1 MNYYYTDEKNAQIVI
16 ALLKK
21 HGIRKIV
28 ASPGTTNICLVSS
41 IQRDSFFE
49 VYSAPEE
56 RSGAYIA
63 CGLSAECGEPVV
75 ITCTGATAS
84 RNYFPALTE
93 AYYRKLPILAITCS
107 RRGTRIGHNIDQ
119 VTDRTQ
125 LPKDIAKMTVQVP
138 LVYDQ
143 ESEWGDVIA
152 VNKAILELSHH
163 GNGPVHINLETNY
176 STNYSVQQL
185 PDIRAI
191 YRLNES
197 EKNKFPEIKGKK
209 IAVMIGSHLPWNDK
223 LEQFVELFCSTY
235 DAIVLGDHTSNYH
248 GKYGIRSCLLGQ
260 QRYYNSFLYEELD
273 LVIHL
278 GDVFAPGFEINA
290 KEVWRVNNDG
300 NLVDTFRKLTYV
312 FEMEEE
318 VFFER
323 YCEKTNGRQ
332 SNNFINKCKQ
342 EEKIAKNALNNIV
355 NSLPFSNAWV
365 ASQIIAKL
373 PQNSVIHFGIQNSL
387 RFWNYFDLQESVYGY
402 SNVGGFGIDGCM
414 STLIG
419 AALYNPQKI
428 YYCVLGDLAFFYDL
442 NSLGNRHVG
451 KNVRIIVVNN
461 GKGTEFKLTGNPG
474 HLFGDETDKYI
485 AAAGHYGN
493 KSNKL
498 VKDYVENLGF
508 SYYAANNKK
517 ELLSILNNIINP
529 EIGEKP
535 LVLEVFTDS
544 LDEDNALTMI
554 RECLVDNTLYKR
566 KKAVKAMKSVLGEK
580 RVEAIKKIVK

>member
-223 LEQFVELFCSTY
+223 LEQFVELFSNAKYVIT
-235 DAIVLGDHTSNYH
+235 DTFHGLVFSIIMNKQVTLIVRN
-248 GKYGIRSCLLGQ
+248 
-260 QRYYNSFLYEELD
+260 NSFKVLD
-273 LVIHL
+273 LL
-278 GDVFAPGFEINA
+278 KDLEIPYNIDDTIEKRLNDMENCTINY
-290 KEVWRVNNDG
+290 KEV
-300 NLVDTFRKLTYV
+300 
-312 FEMEEE
+312 
-318 VFFER
+318 
-323 YCEKTNGRQ
+323 
-332 SNNFINKCKQ
+332 
-342 EEKIAKNALNNIV
+342 
-355 NSLPFSNAWV
+355 
-365 ASQIIAKL
+365 
-373 PQNSVIHFGIQNSL
+373 
-387 RFWNYFDLQESVYGY
+387 
-402 SNVGGFGIDGCM
+402 
-414 STLIG
+414 
-419 AALYNPQKI
+419 
-428 YYCVLGDLAFFYDL
+428 
-442 NSLGNRHVG
+442 
-451 KNVRIIVVNN
+451 
-461 GKGTEFKLTGNPG
+461 
-474 HLFGDETDKYI
+474 
-485 AAAGHYGN
+485 
-493 KSNKL
+493 
-498 VKDYVENLGF
+498 
-508 SYYAANNKK
+508 NKK
-517 ELLSILNNIINP
+517 LSKLRRESNQYLLNLL
-529 EIGEKP
+529 EKGE
-535 LVLEVFTDS
+535 
-544 LDEDNALTMI
+544 
-554 RECLVDNTLYKR
+554 
-566 KKAVKAMKSVLGEK
+566 
-580 RVEAIKKIVK
+580 